1 MVELIKKDIKTAI
14 VTVFHILKKREK
26 GQNILSKDRKTYKKT
41 QTSRS
46 ENCSM

>member
-26 GQNILSKDRKTYKKT
+26 GQNILSKDRKTYKKNSDF
-41 QTSRS
+41 QK
-46 ENCSM
+46 